1 MADLLAI
8 GARAMSWIEPEIRGL
23 AQVVREGDACID
35 VGAEYGLYT
44 FSLAR
49 LVGPHGRV
57 VAVEPLAGPARWLRA
72 SAGALGARTVTVA
85 QVAVGA
91 RGGIGEISVPR
102 RGWLPVHGRSYVVD
116 GSLNAG
122 SNSEFR
128 SAHVHTVTLHT
139 LDHLRSRHGLRRVG
153 FVKADVEGAE
163 LAVLTGAEATLA
175 DRPTIMLEIEERHLA
190 RYGRRATE
198 ILDFLHARNYRM
210 HVWGDEQ
217 WHAVTDLRTG
227 HRNYLFIPAGEPK
240 RLRPPPVLPR

>member
-1 MADLLAI
+1 
-8 GARAMSWIEPEIRGL
+8 MSWIEPEIRGL
-23 AQVVREGDACID
+23 GHVVREGDACID

-91 RGGIGEISVPR
+91 RRGTGEISVPR
-102 RGWLPVHGRSYVVD
+102 RWWLPVHGRSYVVD
-116 GSLNAG
+116 GSLHAG

-128 SAHVHTVTLHT
+128 SAHVHTVAIHT
-139 LDHLRSRHGLRRVG
+139 LDHVRSRHDLRRVG

-163 LAVLTGAEATLA
+163 LAVLTGAEATLR

-198 ILDFLHARNYRM
+198 ILAFLHARNYRM
-210 HVWGDEQ
+210 HVWSGEQ
-217 WHAVTDLRTG
+217 WHAVTGLRTG
-227 HRNYLFIPAGEPK
+227 HRNYLFIPASEPQ
-240 RLRPPPVLPR
+240 RLRQARLLPR